1 LELIPAIRCN
11 LFLFKEKKEKDFHS
25 YQGTFFINIMNLII
39 ETERLILREMLPSDA
54 EALFEMDSNP
64 NVHQYLWNKPLTS
77 IDEVYQYIEKVRN
90 QYLENNIGRFVVIL
104 KETNELIGWAG
115 LKYNTEMVNNKV
127 HFYDIGY
134 RLNEKFW
141 GKGYA
146 SEASFA
152 WLDYGFKVMKIKVME
167 AAAHTANIASNRIL
181 QKIGLKMTEQYLEE
195 GISWNWYELKNPNL

>member
-1 LELIPAIRCN
+1 
-11 LFLFKEKKEKDFHS
+11 
-25 YQGTFFINIMNLII
+25 MNLIL

-64 NVHQYLWNKPLTS
+64 NVHKYLWNKPLTS
-77 IDEVYQYIEKVRN
+77 IDGVYQYIEMVRN
-90 QYLENNIGRFVVIL
+90 QYLENNIGRFVVVL

-115 LKYNTEMVNNKV
+115 LKYNTEKVNNKV

-152 WLDYGFKVMKIKVME
+152 WLDYGFNVMKIKVME
-167 AAAHTANIASNRIL
+167 AAAHTDNIASNRIL

-195 GISWNWYELKNPNL
+195 GVSWNWYELKNPNL

>member
-1 LELIPAIRCN
+1 
-11 LFLFKEKKEKDFHS
+11 
-25 YQGTFFINIMNLII
+25 MNLIL
-39 ETERLILREMLPSDA
+39 ETDRLILRQMLLSDA

-64 NVHQYLWNKPLTS
+64 KVHQYLWNKPLTDIS
-77 IDEVYQYIEKVRN
+77 EKYSNIKFVREQYI
-90 QYLENNIGRFVVIL
+90 QNNIGRFVVIL

-127 HFYDIGY
+127 GFYDIGY

-152 WLDYGFKVMKIKVME
+152 WLDYGFDVMKIKIME
-167 AAAHTANIASNRIL
+167 AAAHKENIASNRIL
-181 QKIGLKMTEQYLEE
+181 QKIGLKMTEQYMED
-195 GISWNWYELKNPNL
+195 GVSWNWYELKNPNL

>member
-1 LELIPAIRCN
+1 
-11 LFLFKEKKEKDFHS
+11 
-25 YQGTFFINIMNLII
+25 MNLIL

-54 EALFEMDSNP
+54 PSLFEMEINP
-64 NVHQYLWNKPLTS
+64 NVHKYLWNKPLTS
-77 IDEVYQYIEKVRN
+77 IDEVYQYIEMVRN
-90 QYLENNIGRFVVIL
+90 QYLENNIGRFVVVL

-115 LKYNTEMVNNKV
+115 LKYNTEMLNNKV

-152 WLDYGFKVMKIKVME
+152 WLDYGFKVMKIKIME
-167 AAAHTANIASNRIL
+167 AAAQTDNIASNKIL
-181 QKIGLKMTEQYLEE
+181 QKIGLKMTEQYLED
-195 GISWNWYELKNPNL
+195 GVSWNWYELENNSF